1 MDHRSLREKDL
12 HPPGSAEAPEREES
26 SRSEKMFRGERE
38 VKSFLQC
45 LPYISQLRFS
55 DQTESRRF
63 LQRLFIKAAE
73 IETQTG
79 EQMLNLLV
87 SFCTSSYDYEW
98 TDIFYDTDFLLD
110 LFSHVKIYETQTGR
124 SYLPAL
130 QSVFQSPDEWIIDLS
145 ERKISILLEVLKLQK
160 EKKAVDLRRCSEEE
174 REVKSFLQCLP
185 YISQLRFWFTDDE
198 ERMCSVRFLLNLC
211 VAAEETDRNTGT
223 RFSSLLL
230 SVCSY
235 KTFPFDEEIYYHYD
249 DVQTDFLLDLFSHV
263 KIYETQTGR
272 SYLPALQSVF
282 QSPDKWI
289 IDLSERKISILLE
302 VLKLQKEK
310 KAVDLRRCSEEE
322 REVKSFLQFLP
333 YISQLRFWR
342 FWRIPNKEERMCS
355 VRVLLNLCVA
365 AEETDRN
372 TGTRFS
378 SLLSSVCSYKTFPFD
393 EEIYDK
399 DDDDVQTDF
408 LLDLYSHVKIY
419 ETQTGRSY
427 LPALQSVFQSPDQWI
442 IDLSERKISI
452 LLEVLKLQKEK
463 KAVDLRRCSEEEREV
478 KSFLQCLPY
487 ISQLRFWRFWR
498 IPNKEE
504 RMCSVRVLLNLCVAA
519 EETDRNTGTRFSSLL
534 SSVCSYKTFPFDEES
549 YYDDDVQ
556 RDFLL
561 DLCSHV
567 KIYETQTG
575 RSYLP
580 ALQSVFQS
588 PDKWIIDLS
597 ERKISILLEVLKL
610 QKEKKVVELRRC
622 SEEERE
628 VKSFL
633 QCLPYISQLR
643 LSKETSQKL
652 VECVYEGQEEELT
665 RRFLQ
670 KVEGDLTSCS
680 LNWEELQYFL
690 RSRIQQI
697 TVDIRNSD
705 IQCRISEILP
715 FLNRIQFK
723 RMSSAFM
730 LRLIREIYESGSAAF
745 ASNLLSSV
753 ENYIN
758 LQSRDLDS
766 VHCDALRFT
775 LQHCTAA
782 LLNLQW
788 TSVPEEELES
798 ILPLFTH
805 ASSLSVDRLL
815 LLKILHCCSVSDV
828 QQEAAAVL
836 LSVLQHKLDFSC
848 RFALDLTTNTDSEL
862 LHLTTDDCCVMS
874 RVIQRA
880 HSDTKTQLILQDC
893 EIPTAGMNQLFPVL
907 HSVQLCCDKP
917 LLLQFLAHV
926 RPEEAHSLSQALGG
940 ELDVSQTPLDL
951 QACRGLELIL
961 EYSEGLTELDLS
973 QCHLT
978 DDSLDLLLP
987 NLHKAQNI
995 DFSGNDITDAG
1006 ADKIYRIVTLNSNI
1020 KTVRLFSNRI
1030 DSRELFSTD
1039 PRFEIW

>member
-393 EEIYDK
+393 K
-399 DDDDVQTDF
+399 KSHNQSDF